1 MRLVSYLRPSKQAAA
16 GEEAAAGRV
25 SGLSACAA
33 AGLSYFEQ
41 CPLSYARLCVDL
53 CVQVSP
59 QTRQIACKIFV
70 DFCHVVLVGLRR
82 RSACAKRGQNL
93 FQLRMIQRIRP
104 SGLLSVRQN
113 PEQLHSDPSKQCRGQ
128 FLQHFL
134 LIFCKALFVFF
145 VPKCRILCTAVSC
158 THVAFQRSQS
168 RKNL

>member
-1 MRLVSYLRPSKQAAA
+1 MRLVSYLRPSLPQSKQLPERKQQLDSLLLVFSTWSIALCHICL
-16 GEEAAAGRV
+16 
-25 SGLSACAA
+25 SGS
-33 AGLSYFEQ
+33 
-41 CPLSYARLCVDL
+41 LCTGK
-53 CVQVSP
+53 P
-59 QTRQIACKIFV
+59 QTRQIARKIFP
-70 DFCHVVLVGLRR
+70 DFCYVLLFGLRR
-82 RSACAKRGQNL
+82 CWAKGGQNL

-104 SGLLSVRQN
+104 SGLLSVQQN

-168 RKNL
+168 GKNL

>member
-59 QTRQIACKIFV
+59 QTRQIARKIFV
-70 DFCHVVLVGLRR
+70 DFAMLCW
-82 RSACAKRGQNL
+82 SASGDVQPGPKGA
-93 FQLRMIQRIRP
+93 RICFN
-104 SGLLSVRQN
+104 S
-113 PEQLHSDPSKQCRGQ
+113 
-128 FLQHFL
+128 
-134 LIFCKALFVFF
+134 A
-145 VPKCRILCTAVSC
+145 
-158 THVAFQRSQS
+158 
-168 RKNL
+168 

>member
-1 MRLVSYLRPSKQAAA
+1 MSAICGPQSKQLLPERKPQLGKSLDYLLAGPSYLEHCP
-16 GEEAAAGRV
+16 
-25 SGLSACAA
+25 LI
-33 AGLSYFEQ
+33 
-41 CPLSYARLCVDL
+41 CPLSLG
-53 CVQVSP
+53 VSP
-59 QTRQIACKIFV
+59 QTRQIARKIFP
-70 DFCHVVLVGLRR
+70 DFCYVLLFGLGR
-82 RSACAKRGQNL
+82 CWAKGGQNL

-104 SGLLSVRQN
+104 SGLLSVQQN

-168 RKNL
+168 GKNL